1 MGEREWE
8 DVLETGDPCVDRQHE
23 EIHQLL
29 DYVES
34 ADDRPEE
41 VLHVLDR
48 LMAHVDVHFATEE
61 ALMRQCGYPGDVARE
76 HIADHHQLT
85 QSAREMVLLFR
96 SGELNSTKP
105 LVNFLRGWLEN
116 HVHGFDVKFI
126 AFARAAGSSAEAPA
140 PAE

>member
-1 MGEREWE
+1 MGEHEWE

-34 ADDRPEE
+34 ADDAPGE

-48 LMAHVDVHFATEE
+48 LMAHVDGHFATEE
-61 ALMRQCGYPGDVARE
+61 ALMRQCGYSGEAARE
-76 HIADHHQLT
+76 HIRDHHELT
-85 QSAREMVLLFR
+85 QSARQMVLLFR

-105 LVNFLRGWLEN
+105 LVTFLREWLDG
-116 HVHGFDVKFI
+116 HVHGHDVKFI
-126 AFARAAGSSAEAPA
+126 AYAREHGASAAPPPE
-140 PAE
+140 

>member
-1 MGEREWE
+1 MEERKWE

-34 ADDRPEE
+34 VDDRPEE

-48 LMAHVDVHFATEE
+48 LMAHVDGHFATEE
-61 ALMRQCGYPGDVARE
+61 ALMRRCGYSGDAARA

-96 SGELNSTKP
+96 SGELTSTKP
-105 LVNFLRGWLEN
+105 LVTFLRGWLEG
-116 HVHGFDVKFI
+116 HVHGHDVQFI
-126 AFARAAGSSAEAPA
+126 AFAKAAGSSAEASPPA
-140 PAE
+140 G